1 MIWSLRV
8 LWCSIFSWS
17 FSSVSKPRWL
27 RNLYHTIIII
37 FILSLL
43 PYFYF
48 IKFFFYIFIRRL
60 VVCRTCVLY
69 EPTNDLPWD
78 RAVFSS
84 VIELRVTQSKGL
96 GFFKSQKTNEMN
108 YLSVPLKSMKDWI
121 YEYLPWPKFADAT
134 KQLSVS
140 SEKWSTTLSPIRAF
154 DFISNARLEK

>member
-1 MIWSLRV
+1 MFYL
-8 LWCSIFSWS
+8 LLIF
-17 FSSVSKPRWL
+17 FTSSVSNGETTL
-27 RNLYHTIIII
+27 LCNLYYYCYNYYYLI
-37 FILSLL
+37 FNSLQ
-43 PYFYF
+43 
-48 IKFFFYIFIRRL
+48 FFFYILIRRL

-69 EPTNDLPWD
+69 EPTNGLPWD

-108 YLSVPLKSMKDWI
+108 YLSIPLKSMKDWI
-121 YEYLPWPKFADAT
+121 YEYLPWPKFTDAT